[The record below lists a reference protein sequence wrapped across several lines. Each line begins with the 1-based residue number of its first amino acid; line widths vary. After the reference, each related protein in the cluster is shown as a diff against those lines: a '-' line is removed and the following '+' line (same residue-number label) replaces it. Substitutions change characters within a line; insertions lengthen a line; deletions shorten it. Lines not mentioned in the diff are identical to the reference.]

1 MPRENPQRA
10 AAGWP
15 AAVIAGAYQTG
26 VLAVRSLQRRG
37 VRALCF
43 DCVPT
48 FPGFK
53 SVYGPARHS
62 PDPDTEPRQWLE
74 FMIELAKE
82 LGDRP
87 ALMASSD
94 KFVTAIAR
102 HARELAP
109 HYRVSPG
116 TELQGLLAEKQ
127 TQYDLCRQHGMPLPY
142 SRYVKT
148 LEEVRAS
155 AAEVSYPCLFK
166 PTHFREWQ
174 KFPDGHPLRNYKL
187 AMCDSPEHLLR
198 QYELVKSVTPDV
210 IVQEIIQGPDTNK
223 RVYMSI
229 YDVNGRRIGNALM
242 RSLRCEPVQFGPASV
257 TEPVVDE
264 ETDRVCDSFLRSIG
278 YRGICEIE
286 MKWDDRDGRVK
297 IIEANPRLS
306 GGGDAAPYAGVD
318 QPWIHYLDLI
328 GQEVEPV
335 KPDGKPFKHIVL
347 RADAVA
353 IPAYWRAGLLD
364 FKGLISSYRGPR
376 AYFDLDWR
384 DFRYSLQTVV
394 LFGKYFLRELF
405 SGMFKKRGN

>member
-1 MPRENPQRA
+1 
-10 AAGWP
+10 
-15 AAVIAGAYQTG
+15 
-26 VLAVRSLQRRG
+26 
-37 VRALCF
+37 
-43 DCVPT
+43 
-48 FPGFK
+48 
-53 SVYGPARHS
+53 
-62 PDPDTEPRQWLE
+62 
-74 FMIELAKE
+74 
-82 LGDRP
+82 
-87 ALMASSD
+87 
-94 KFVTAIAR
+94 
-102 HARELAP
+102 
-109 HYRVSPG
+109 
-116 TELQGLLAEKQ
+116 
-127 TQYDLCRQHGMPLPY
+127 
-142 SRYVKT
+142 
-148 LEEVRAS
+148 
-155 AAEVSYPCLFK
+155 
-166 PTHFREWQ
+166 
-174 KFPDGHPLRNYKL
+174 
-187 AMCDSPEHLLR
+187 
-198 QYELVKSVTPDV
+198 
-210 IVQEIIQGPDTNK
+210 
-223 RVYMSI
+223 
-229 YDVNGRRIGNALM
+229 VNGRRIGNALM